1 MATSNFIDTATI
13 SVRAGK
19 GGDGVVTFHREKFVA
34 AGGPDGG
41 DGGRG
46 GDVVFVADDNLS
58 TLMDFRYKRK
68 YAAQDG
74 ENGRAK
80 RQTGADGDDLVIR
93 VPRGTVLKEADSGLV
108 VADLSGSEPVIVA
121 KGGRGGWG
129 NSHFATPTRQ
139 IPKFAKPGLP
149 GEEFQL
155 KMELKVIADVG
166 LIGFP
171 NVGKSTL
178 ISMISAAK
186 PKIANYH
193 FTTLTPVLGVV
204 RVGPEQSF
212 VCADIP
218 GLIEGAAEGVGLGH
232 AFLRH
237 VERCRLLLHVVD
249 VSGCEGRDPKQDFEQ
264 INHELVGFSAELA
277 QRPQIVLGN
286 KCDIATEEQIADFK
300 AYVEGKGYT
309 FMPIS
314 AATRQGIDNLPAIV
328 YARLKELPPVKVYEA
343 EYKRPDKSA
352 EGQRPFTVTRLGEHD
367 FDVDAPWLERILA
380 GTNVE
385 DYESLQYFQ
394 TQLGDSGI
402 LDELVAQGVEEEDT
416 IHIGEYEFDYLY

>member
-13 SVRAGK
+13 WVRAGK

-108 VADLSGSEPVIVA
+108 VADLSGSEPVTVA

-300 AYVEGKGYT
+300 AYVEEKGYT

-343 EYKRPDKSA
+343 EYKRPDRSA
-352 EGQRPFTVTRLGEHD
+352 EGQRPFTVTRLGDHD

>member
-13 SVRAGK
+13 WVRAGK

-68 YAAQDG
+68 YTAQDG

-80 RQTGADGDDLVIR
+80 RQSGADGDDLVIR

-108 VADLSGSEPVIVA
+108 VADLSGSEPVVIA

-149 GEEFQL
+149 GEELQL

-277 QRPQIVLGN
+277 ERPQIVLGN

-300 AYVEGKGYT
+300 AYVEEKGYT

-314 AATRQGIDNLPAIV
+314 AATRQGIDKLPAIV
-328 YARLKELPPVKVYEA
+328 YTRLKELPPIKVYEA

-352 EGQRPFTVTRLGEHD
+352 EGQRPFTVTRMGDHD
-367 FDVDAPWLERILA
+367 FAVDAPWLERILA